1 MKFQKKYLFVGDS
14 FNFADG
20 SIFFFFFEKVS
31 SFTKIIPLLK
41 EIVRELCFRFF
52 VLTSFLVRQ
61 KAASHGNI
69 SFTDHAS
76 NIRPSD
82 FYKLDLKCESHR
94 QASLTLLCFRYPVS
108 FPSFISISSLVLEL
122 WHFSFIRDWPEIR
135 KLEIHAS
142 GFCPITWD

>member
-61 KAASHGNI
+61 KATGCGNI

-76 NIRPSD
+76 KFRPSD
-82 FYKLDLKCESHR
+82 FYKLDLKCENDNDARICQHEVIVK
-94 QASLTLLCFRYPVS
+94 LL
-108 FPSFISISSLVLEL
+108 
-122 WHFSFIRDWPEIR
+122 
-135 KLEIHAS
+135 
-142 GFCPITWD
+142 